1 MSTVESS
8 TAPTEALSESL
19 QAFVAEV
26 KQQAAL
32 IFEAYR
38 DTGTITAAGTVG
50 FIERVPGED
59 KLVSV
64 NYPGP
69 FEKHRPLTASV
80 TGFDGTVYLG
90 KGGKPGNAGQGRY
103 TKLFI
108 EHSEITTI
116 SHVHTPHLGAWAQTH
131 RSLPIRY
138 VPVQRFKLF
147 RELPVYIDRRQQEV
161 DFILDRLKE
170 NSHTSAILEANGGA
184 TVWGTKGLRNTAE
197 FILLLEEGARLQILA
212 EAIGGS
218 RDLGPGVLAQQ
229 WKMGSLYEQA
239 RELKLLPATDL

>member
-1 MSTVESS
+1 MST
-8 TAPTEALSESL
+8 TPPTTPELSESL

-26 KQQAAL
+26 KQQAAV

-38 DTGTITAAGTVG
+38 DTGTITANGTVG

-69 FEKHRPLTASV
+69 FEKHKPLTATV

-90 KGGKPGNAGQGRY
+90 SAGKGGPGRY
-103 TKLFI
+103 TKLF
-108 EHSEITTI
+108 ERHPEVTTV
-116 SHVHTPHLGAWAQTH
+116 SHVHSPHLGAWAQTH
-131 RSLPIRY
+131 RTLPIRY
-138 VPVQRFKLF
+138 VPVQRYKLF

-161 DFILDRLKE
+161 DFILDKLVD
-170 NSHTSAILEANGGA
+170 NPHTTAILEANGGA
-184 TVWGTKGLRNTAE
+184 TVWGTKGLRDTAE
-197 FILLLEEGARLQILA
+197 YILLLEEGARLQILA

-229 WKMGSLYEQA
+229 WKMGGIYEQA
-239 RELKLLPATDL
+239 RALNLLPATDL